1 MMGPWLPRRSCVA
14 AVVPT
19 LMALSPRVAL
29 VRARFLQQVK
39 SECHFSNGTERVWY
53 LQRHIYNQ
61 EEHLRFDS
69 KMGKYQAVTKLG
81 KIQAEYWNS
90 QEGFLEQK
98 RAKVDTFCRF
108 NYAIV
113 GLLTV
118 LQRAEPRVTVYL
130 TKTQPLEHRN
140 LLVCSVSG
148 FYPGHIEVRWF
159 QNDQEEK
166 AGIVST
172 GLIRNG
178 DWTFQIL
185 VMLETV
191 PQSGEVYTCQVEHPS
206 LTSPV
211 TVEWRAQ
218 STSAQNKML
227 SGIGGF
233 VLGLLFFWLGLFIYF
248 RNQKGWLHPGPQAAP
263 RMDCLLVTRLDP
275 STVHTL
281 VPRMVLFIRS
291 TCLSLWRP
299 TCLSH
304 LSVTLEAHLSV
315 PPVCHL
321 EAHLSVTLEAHLSV
335 TLEAHLSVTL
345 EAHLSVTLEAHLS
358 VTLEAHLSVT
368 LEIHLSVTLEAHQS
382 VTLEAHLS
390 VTLEAHLSVTLEA
403 HLSVTL

>member
-233 VLGLLFFWLGLFIYF
+233 VLGLLFLGLGLFIYF
-248 RNQKGWLHPGPQAAP
+248 RNQKGKEPGGGQ
-263 RMDCLLVTRLDP
+263 DP
-275 STVHTL
+275 IA
-281 VPRMVLFIRS
+281 FQGRS
-291 TCLSLWRP
+291 TLCSRD
-299 TCLSH
+299 
-304 LSVTLEAHLSV
+304 VTELVISG
-315 PPVCHL
+315 PPV
-321 EAHLSVTLEAHLSV
+321 SVTLEAHLSV
-335 TLEAHLSVTL
+335 TLEAHLCVTLEAHLSVTLEVQPSVTL
-345 EAHLSVTLEAHLS
+345 EAHLSVTLEAHLC

-368 LEIHLSVTLEAHQS
+368 LEVQP
-382 VTLEAHLS
+382 
-390 VTLEAHLSVTLEA
+390 
-403 HLSVTL
+403 